1 MSALGIAI
9 AFGVRILLVLLFL
22 PFSALDK
29 ILDFKDALAQA
40 EQDFPSVIIATA
52 LLAVGFCI
60 EVGMSVCILAGIADR
75 IAALVL
81 AVYCVLTAILWKRF
95 WRFHDFWRRGESRAR
110 TLFWDFWK
118 NVALAGGF
126 LLITFGPNAGSAI
139 GFFAHPLSSTHP
151 YRIEAA
157 HE

>member
-1 MSALGIAI
+1 MSAIGVAI
-9 AFGVRILLVLLFL
+9 ALGVRILLVLLFL

-40 EQDFPSVIIATA
+40 EQDFPSVTIASA
-52 LLAVGFCI
+52 ALAVGFCI
-60 EVGMSVCILAGIADR
+60 EVGMSLCILTGFVDR
-75 IAALVL
+75 AAALVL
-81 AVYCVLTAILWKRF
+81 AFYCGVTAILWKRF
-95 WRFHDFWRRGESRAR
+95 WRFDDFWRRGESRSR

-126 LLITFGPNAGSAI
+126 LLITFGTDAGSALT
-139 GFFAHPLSSTHP
+139 FFANPLSSTHP
-151 YRIEAA
+151 YRIEAI